1 MTDEPVRLM
10 PERPR
15 LSGEFQPLIESQ
27 LRIMSTMILPNGAV
41 LASPNGGYRAHWVR
55 DGLYV
60 STASVTLGLSDLSH
74 RLIRAPFSIFQK
86 HRAKIL
92 GGIRKPP
99 GKKFDFIHARYQPT
113 HFDELDG
120 EWGHNQLDMI
130 GLFLLLVARLPE
142 KGIDVFQYSR
152 QHEDRILI
160 SHITRYL
167 ETLEWWKCADYGVWE
182 EGPKLNSSSLGAVLS
197 GLQGLLR
204 LNDPDLYFN
213 EAQLEKG
220 RMALRQLLPFES
232 PGRSCDLAQLSL
244 IWPFDV
250 LDDEQAKTVLANVE
264 RELVR
269 ERGVIRYGKDAY
281 FNGADRRLITV
292 RDARTGLDAADYND
306 DDKKNFPDTAEGT
319 EAQWPLGFA
328 WLSIIHAKLA
338 KKARMNAGVSGDPTA
353 MESSAALHK
362 ERAAHYMT
370 QLARCAV
377 PVAGIEPGYIPEL
390 YVDDRPNLNTPLTWA
405 TAFCIVAAVA
415 LSEIDD
421 PGVPYSVL

>member
-1 MTDEPVRLM
+1 MTHEAISLT
-10 PERPR
+10 PERSE
-15 LSGEFQPLIESQ
+15 LAGEFQPLIESQ
-27 LRIMSTMILPNGAV
+27 LRILSAMILPNGAV
-41 LASPNGGYRAHWVR
+41 LASPSGGYRAHWVR

-60 STASVTLGLSDLSH
+60 ATAAVTLGLSDLSH

-99 GKKFDFIHARYQPT
+99 DKNFDFIHARYHPT
-113 HFDELDG
+113 HFDEFED

-130 GLFLLLVARLPE
+130 GLFLHLVACLPE
-142 KGIDVFQYSR
+142 KGIDVFQYDR
-152 QHEDRILI
+152 QHEDRILL

-167 ETLEWWKCADYGVWE
+167 ETLRWWRCPDFGVWE

-204 LNDPDLYFN
+204 MDDPDLFFN

-220 RMALRQLLPFES
+220 RKALRELLPSES
-232 PGRSCDLAQLSL
+232 PGRDCDLAQLSL

-250 LDDEQAKTVLANVE
+250 LDDEQTYMVLANIE
-264 RELVR
+264 SELVR
-269 ERGVIRYGKDAY
+269 EHGVIRYRMDAY
-281 FNGADRRLITV
+281 FNGADPRLVTV
-292 RDARTGLDAADYND
+292 HNARTGQEALDYQEE
-306 DDKKNFPDTAEGT
+306 DKKSFPFASEGT
-319 EAQWPLGFA
+319 EAEWPLGFA
-328 WLSIIHAKLA
+328 WLAIVHAKLA
-338 KKARMNAGVSGDPTA
+338 KKARMSARASGDPA
-353 MESSAALHK
+353 AVESGVALHK

-390 YVDDRPNLNTPLTWA
+390 YVGDRPNLNTPLTWA

-421 PGVPYSVL
+421 PGVPYSIL

>member
-1 MTDEPVRLM
+1 MTHERMVEV
-10 PERPR
+10 PESLR

-27 LRIMSTMILPNGAV
+27 LRILSAMILPNGAV
-41 LASPNGGYRAHWVR
+41 LASPSGGYRAHWVR

-60 STASVTLGLSDLSH
+60 STAAVTLGLSDLSH

-99 GKKFDFIHARYQPT
+99 DKNFDFIHARYHPT
-113 HFDELDG
+113 HFDEFAD

-130 GLFLLLVARLPE
+130 GLFLYLVARLPE
-142 KGIDVFQYSR
+142 KGIDVFQYGR
-152 QHEDRILI
+152 QHEDRILL

-167 ETLEWWKCADYGVWE
+167 ETLEWWRCPDYGVWE

-197 GLQGLLR
+197 GLHGLLR
-204 LNDPDLYFN
+204 LDDPDLYFN

-220 RMALRQLLPFES
+220 RIALRKLLPSES

-250 LDDEQAKTVLANVE
+250 LDDGQAQTVLTNVE
-264 RELVR
+264 TELVR
-269 ERGVIRYGKDAY
+269 ERGVIRYREDAY
-281 FNGADRRLITV
+281 FNGADPRLITV
-292 RDARTGLDAADYND
+292 RNVRTGLEAADYEE
-306 DDKKNFPDTAEGT
+306 DDKKAFPHAAEGT
-319 EAQWPLGFA
+319 EAQWPLGLA
-328 WLSIIHAKLA
+328 WLSIVHAKLA
-338 KKARMNAGVSGDPTA
+338 KKARLGAGTLGDPVAAET
-353 MESSAALHK
+353 SAAFHK
-362 ERAAHYMT
+362 ERAADYMAR
-370 QLARCAV
+370 LAACAV
-377 PVAGIEPGYIPEL
+377 PVAGVEPGYIPEL
-390 YVDDRPNLNTPLTWA
+390 YVGDRPNSNTPLTWA

-421 PGVPYSVL
+421 PGVPYSIL

>member
-1 MTDEPVRLM
+1 MTHEPIGLM
-10 PERPR
+10 PQRSG
-15 LSGEFQPLIESQ
+15 LAGEFQPLIESQ
-27 LRIMSTMILPNGAV
+27 LRILSAMILPNGAV

-60 STASVTLGLSDLSH
+60 ATAAVTLGLSDLSH

-99 GKKFDFIHARYQPT
+99 DKNFDFIHARYHPT
-113 HFDELDG
+113 HFDEFAD

-130 GLFLLLVARLPE
+130 GLFLHLVARLPE
-142 KGIDVFQYSR
+142 KGIDVFQYDR
-152 QHEDRILI
+152 QHEDRILL

-167 ETLEWWKCADYGVWE
+167 ETLRWWRCPDFGVWE

-204 LNDPDLYFN
+204 MDDPDLFFS

-220 RMALRQLLPFES
+220 CKALRELLPFES
-232 PGRSCDLAQLSL
+232 PGRACDLAQLSL

-250 LDDEQAKTVLANVE
+250 LDDEQTSMVLANIE
-264 RELVR
+264 TELVR
-269 ERGVIRYGKDAY
+269 ERGVIRYRKDAY
-281 FNGADRRLITV
+281 FNGSDSRLITV
-292 RDARTGLDAADYND
+292 HNARTGQEAFDYREE
-306 DDKKNFPDTAEGT
+306 DKKSFPCASEGT
-319 EAQWPLGFA
+319 EAEWPLGLA
-328 WLSIIHAKLA
+328 WLAIVHAKLA
-338 KKARMNAGVSGDPTA
+338 KKARVSASASGDLA
-353 MESSAALHK
+353 AESSAALHK
-362 ERAAHYMT
+362 ERAAHYMM
-370 QLARCAV
+370 QLAGCAV
-377 PVAGIEPGYIPEL
+377 PVAGVEPGYIPEL
-390 YVDDRPNLNTPLTWA
+390 YVGDRPNLNTPLTWA

-421 PGVPYSVL
+421 PGVPYSIL